1 MAKETS
7 IAHMGAESR
16 ADPAQPVIHDIRFR
30 DLMDALAKGFDDFK
44 AIPTHLIFLFLIYP
58 VVMLILSRVAAG
70 QEMLPLVFPLFAGYT
85 LVGPL
90 IAIGMYEL
98 SRRREQ
104 GRDTSRKHLFDVLK
118 SPSLG
123 AIVTLGIVLAVV
135 YFAWLIAALAIY
147 KMTFGNGLVGS
158 LGTIFMQ
165 LVSFDLSATGPQAIG
180 EFAVDII
187 TTRPGWKLVLWGSGV
202 GFIFAVVVLSLSAVS
217 FPMLIDRRV
226 SAWTAA
232 RTSIRVVLANPISMG
247 LWGII
252 VAVALAVG
260 SLPLFVGL
268 AIVLPVLGHAT
279 WHLYRSAVEHPT
291 A

>member
-1 MAKETS
+1 MAEENS

-16 ADPAQPVIHDIRFR
+16 IDPAQPVIRDIRFR

-104 GRDTSRKHLFDVLK
+104 GLDTSRKHLFDVLK
-118 SPSLG
+118 SPSLS
-123 AIVTLGIVLAVV
+123 AIVTLGLVLAVV

-158 LGTIFMQ
+158 LGTIFLQ
-165 LVSFDLSATGPQAIG
+165 LISFDLSATGPQAIG

-202 GFIFAVVVLSLSAVS
+202 GFVFAVVVLSLSAVS

-232 RTSIRVVLANPISMG
+232 RTSIRVVMANPMSMG
-247 LWGII
+247 VWGII

-279 WHLYRSAVEHPT
+279 WHLYRSVVEHPT

>member
-1 MAKETS
+1 
-7 IAHMGAESR
+7 
-16 ADPAQPVIHDIRFR
+16 
-30 DLMDALAKGFDDFK
+30 
-44 AIPTHLIFLFLIYP
+44 
-58 VVMLILSRVAAG
+58 MLILSRVAAG

-232 RTSIRVVLANPISMG
+232 RTSIRVVLANPMSMG

>member
-16 ADPAQPVIHDIRFR
+16 AYPAQPVIHDIRFR

-232 RTSIRVVLANPISMG
+232 RTSIRVVMANPMSMG
-247 LWGII
+247 VWGII

-279 WHLYRSAVEHPT
+279 WHLYRSVVEHPT

>member
-1 MAKETS
+1 MAQENS
-7 IAHMGAESR
+7 IAHAGARSGS
-16 ADPAQPVIHDIRFR
+16 DLAQPVIRDIRLR
-30 DLMDALAKGFDDFK
+30 DLLNALAKGFDDFK
-44 AIPTHLIFLFLIYP
+44 AVPTHLIFLFLIYP
-58 VVMLILSRVAAG
+58 IVMLILSRVAAG

-90 IAIGMYEL
+90 IALGMYEL
-98 SRRREQ
+98 SRRREL
-104 GRDTSRKHLFDVLK
+104 GLDTSRKHLFDVLK

-123 AIVTLGIVLAVV
+123 AIITLGLVLAIV
-135 YFAWLIAALAIY
+135 YFAWLMAALAIY
-147 KMTFGNGLVGS
+147 KVTFGNGLVGS
-158 LGTIFMQ
+158 PGAIFMQ
-165 LVSFDLSATGPQAIG
+165 LVSFDLSATGPQSIG

-202 GFIFAVVVLSLSAVS
+202 GFVFAVVVLSLSAVS
-217 FPMLIDRRV
+217 FPMLLDRKV

-232 RTSIRVVLANPISMG
+232 RTSIRVVMANPISMG

-252 VAVALAVG
+252 VAVTLAVG
-260 SLPLFVGL
+260 TLPFFVGL

-279 WHLYRSAVEHPT
+279 WHLYRTVVEHTP

>member
-1 MAKETS
+1 MAKESS
-7 IAHMGAESR
+7 IAHLGAASGP
-16 ADPAQPVIHDIRFR
+16 AIAQPVIRDIRFR

-70 QEMLPLVFPLFAGYT
+70 HEMLPLVFPLFAGYT

-104 GRDTSRKHLFDVLK
+104 GLDTSRKHLFDVLK

-123 AIVTLGIVLAVV
+123 AIITLGLVLAVV

-147 KMTFGNGLVGS
+147 KMTFGDGLVGS

-165 LVSFDLSATGPQAIG
+165 LISFDLSATGPQAIG

-187 TTRPGWKLVLWGSGV
+187 TTRPGWKLVLWGSGI

-217 FPMLIDRRV
+217 FPMLLDRRV

-232 RTSIRVVLANPISMG
+232 RTSIRVVLANPMSMG
-247 LWGII
+247 LWGVI

-279 WHLYRSAVEHPT
+279 WHLYRSVVEHPT

>member
-187 TTRPGWKLVLWGSGV
+187 TTRPGWKLVRWGSGV
-202 GFIFAVVVLSLSAVS
+202 GFIFAA
-217 FPMLIDRRV
+217 MLIDRRV